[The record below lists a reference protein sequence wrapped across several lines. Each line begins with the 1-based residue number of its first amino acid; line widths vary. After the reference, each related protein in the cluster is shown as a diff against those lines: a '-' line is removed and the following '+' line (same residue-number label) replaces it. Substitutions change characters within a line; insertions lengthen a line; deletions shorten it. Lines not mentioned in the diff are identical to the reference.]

1 MKFKNT
7 TFYRRHL
14 LPQYQRGKLQP
25 LMFAVRQEL
34 YNPGKWCACLF
45 FLLFFLPKAD
55 AQSLKREC
63 IASSGSSVVNNGT
76 SIHQTLG
83 QPYNTTSYY
92 SNNIRF
98 NPGFQQPALRIENVK
113 STINAKIFPN
123 PTSNQITLETT
134 TLLENATIQ
143 IIDMSGK
150 LLFNEKLRELK
161 SFPIDCSNWS
171 NGIYM
176 ITLSDAKSNL
186 YSSKLIIS
194 R

>member
-1 MKFKNT
+1 MKLKNT
-7 TFYRRHL
+7 TFYRRPS
-14 LPQYQRGKLQP
+14 LPEYQRGNMHQQ
-25 LMFAVRQEL
+25 VRPEL
-34 YNPGKWCACLF
+34 RKRGKGCVCLF

-63 IASSGSSVVNNGT
+63 VASSGSSVVNNGT

-98 NPGFQQPALRIENVK
+98 NPGFQQPALRVENIK

-161 SFPIDCSNWS
+161 SFAIDCSNWS

-176 ITLSDAKSNL
+176 ITLSDAKSDL